1 VTFAEAFYEANLG
14 KPPAT
19 LGELGCEAQ
28 EKPDP
33 VPVRRESLAFGD
45 RGISGG
51 ERGHDKR

>member
-33 VPVRRESLAFGD
+33 VPVGRESLAFGD